1 MQQKKQQKQ
10 GKRQE
15 WKEQMKESDRMLKGN
30 VLLEKPQ
37 WVLMLTL
44 AAEFLLLV
52 VLHVLVNMFIRFCK
66 GHLADCFSWSCLTTF
81 YPALAPVYIF
91 LIIMAIAVA
100 ILNVYRF
107 RNAFRS
113 LEAGQ
118 KGTSRFTTM
127 EEIKEQYPAVAEIPE
142 KNPDGSIKRIPGNGG
157 LPVASKDGYMY
168 LDESATNAL
177 ILAITR
183 AGKGEVFSLRMLDS
197 YSRSEKQPSL
207 IVLDMKFDLRKMCT
221 KAFQDR
227 GYEVM
232 SINLENPMRGVGY
245 NPLYLIT
252 RYYQEGRDS
261 DAELLCKA
269 FAYPHFASA
278 GGKSDDNSDFFLSNA
293 TSALTATIMAHTV
306 DCIREDTREN
316 ARLAALFVAKRQ
328 AYERLTEDAKKQA
341 EASKEL
347 QALKSAEVTDAV
359 AQVSDGIKA
368 DFAGIVTGVK
378 PVDGSN
384 VENGGELFTVSSIE
398 KVCVDVSFSKS
409 DLEKIE
415 EGQKAV
421 ATIAGKQYEGTV
433 TRISRAAA
441 KNEKGASIIQGEI
454 HIDNPDTDLYLGV
467 DARVM
472 VEGNKAENVVVIP
485 VEAINIGKDGSF
497 VYVVTDGMV
506 QKRMVTAGISSDEY
520 TEIKKGL
527 EVGEQ
532 VIISVDAGIEE
543 GMAVNPVEG

>member
-1 MQQKKQQKQ
+1 MHKFWRRKKEQSENTTELVKEELTPQQKKKRKKRIIGGVIAAALVLFIVSRVLTPAALPMVMVRSAEKGTVKQTIDTSGTVKTEQQKTYF
-10 GKRQE
+10 
-15 WKEQMKESDRMLKGN
+15 S
-30 VLLEKPQ
+30 P
-37 WVLMLTL
+37 L
-44 AAEFLLLV
+44 AAKVEV
-52 VLHVLVNMFIRFCK
+52 CK
-66 GHLADCFSWSCLTTF
+66 VQEGD
-81 YPALAPVYIF
+81 
-91 LIIMAIAVA
+91 AV
-100 ILNVYRF
+100 
-107 RNAFRS
+107 
-113 LEAGQ
+113 EAGQ
-118 KGTSRFTTM
+118 VLLTYDAQDLENRKKEAALQNDEAYYGYQNTM
-127 EEIKEQYPAVAEIPE
+127 D
-142 KNPDGSIKRIPGNGG
+142 KN
-157 LPVASKDGYMY
+157 SKDTS
-168 LDESATNAL
+168 E
-177 ILAITR
+177 
-183 AGKGEVFSLRMLDS
+183 
-197 YSRSEKQPSL
+197 YSRSSHDVE
-207 IVLDMKFDLRKMCT
+207 I
-221 KAFQDR
+221 
-227 GYEVM
+227 
-232 SINLENPMRGVGY
+232 LEQQV
-245 NPLYLIT
+245 
-252 RYYQEGRDS
+252 
-261 DAELLCKA
+261 
-269 FAYPHFASA
+269 
-278 GGKSDDNSDFFLSNA
+278 
-293 TSALTATIMAHTV
+293 
-306 DCIREDTREN
+306 EN
-316 ARLAALFVAKRQ
+316 AKAEVRALKQYLTDMGCFLREAQNDNHENLAEEYQAKIDQ
-328 AYERLTEDAKKQA
+328 ATNQLAVKEEELAEFQSDLSEQKGIKKSTESTMMTADAKKQA

-472 VEGNKAENVVVIP
+472 VEGNKAENVVMIP

>member
-1 MQQKKQQKQ
+1 MHKFWRRKKEQSENTTELVKAELTPQQKKKRKKRIIGGVIAAALVLFIVSRVLTPAALPVVMVRSAEKGTVKQTIDTSGTVKTEQQKTYF
-10 GKRQE
+10 
-15 WKEQMKESDRMLKGN
+15 S
-30 VLLEKPQ
+30 P
-37 WVLMLTL
+37 L
-44 AAEFLLLV
+44 AAKVEA
-52 VLHVLVNMFIRFCK
+52 CK
-66 GHLADCFSWSCLTTF
+66 VQEGD
-81 YPALAPVYIF
+81 
-91 LIIMAIAVA
+91 AV
-100 ILNVYRF
+100 
-107 RNAFRS
+107 
-113 LEAGQ
+113 EAGQ
-118 KGTSRFTTM
+118 VLLTYDAQDLENRKKEAALQNDEAYYGYQNTM
-127 EEIKEQYPAVAEIPE
+127 D
-142 KNPDGSIKRIPGNGG
+142 KN
-157 LPVASKDGYMY
+157 SKDTS
-168 LDESATNAL
+168 E
-177 ILAITR
+177 
-183 AGKGEVFSLRMLDS
+183 
-197 YSRSEKQPSL
+197 YSRSSHDVE
-207 IVLDMKFDLRKMCT
+207 I
-221 KAFQDR
+221 
-227 GYEVM
+227 
-232 SINLENPMRGVGY
+232 LEQQV
-245 NPLYLIT
+245 
-252 RYYQEGRDS
+252 
-261 DAELLCKA
+261 
-269 FAYPHFASA
+269 
-278 GGKSDDNSDFFLSNA
+278 
-293 TSALTATIMAHTV
+293 
-306 DCIREDTREN
+306 EN
-316 ARLAALFVAKRQ
+316 AKAEVRALKQYLTDMGCFLREAQNDNHKNLAEEYQAKIDQ
-328 AYERLTEDAKKQA
+328 ATNQLAVKEEELAEFQSDLSEQKGIKNSTESTMMTADAKKQA
-341 EASKEL
+341 EAAKEL

-359 AQVSDGIKA
+359 AQVGDGIKA

-472 VEGNKAENVVVIP
+472 VEGNKAENVVMIP

>member
-1 MQQKKQQKQ
+1 MHKFWRRKKEQSENTTELVKAELTPQQKKKRKKRIIGGVIAAALVLFIVSRVLTPAALPMVMVRSAEKGTVKQTIDTSGTVKTEQQKTYF
-10 GKRQE
+10 
-15 WKEQMKESDRMLKGN
+15 S
-30 VLLEKPQ
+30 P
-37 WVLMLTL
+37 L
-44 AAEFLLLV
+44 AAKVEA
-52 VLHVLVNMFIRFCK
+52 CK
-66 GHLADCFSWSCLTTF
+66 VQEGD
-81 YPALAPVYIF
+81 
-91 LIIMAIAVA
+91 AV
-100 ILNVYRF
+100 
-107 RNAFRS
+107 
-113 LEAGQ
+113 EAGQ
-118 KGTSRFTTM
+118 VLLTYDAQDLENRKKEAALQNDEAYYGYQNTM
-127 EEIKEQYPAVAEIPE
+127 D
-142 KNPDGSIKRIPGNGG
+142 KN
-157 LPVASKDGYMY
+157 SKDTS
-168 LDESATNAL
+168 E
-177 ILAITR
+177 
-183 AGKGEVFSLRMLDS
+183 
-197 YSRSEKQPSL
+197 YSRSSHDVE
-207 IVLDMKFDLRKMCT
+207 I
-221 KAFQDR
+221 
-227 GYEVM
+227 
-232 SINLENPMRGVGY
+232 LEQQV
-245 NPLYLIT
+245 
-252 RYYQEGRDS
+252 
-261 DAELLCKA
+261 
-269 FAYPHFASA
+269 
-278 GGKSDDNSDFFLSNA
+278 
-293 TSALTATIMAHTV
+293 
-306 DCIREDTREN
+306 EN
-316 ARLAALFVAKRQ
+316 AKAEVRALKQYLTDMGCFLREAQNDNHKNLAEEYQAKIDQ
-328 AYERLTEDAKKQA
+328 ATNQLAVKEEELAEFQSDLSEQKGIKNSTESTMMTADAKKQA
-341 EASKEL
+341 EAAKEL

-378 PVDGSN
+378 AVDGSN
-384 VENGGELFTVSSIE
+384 VENGGELFTVRSIE

-454 HIDNPDTDLYLGV
+454 HIDNPDADLYLGV

-472 VEGNKAENVVVIP
+472 VEGNKAENVVMIP

>member
-1 MQQKKQQKQ
+1 MHKFWRRKKEQSENTTELVKAELTPQQKKKRKKRIIGGVIAAALVLFIVSRVLTPAALPMVMVRSAEKGTVKQTIDTSGMVKTEQQKTYF
-10 GKRQE
+10 
-15 WKEQMKESDRMLKGN
+15 S
-30 VLLEKPQ
+30 P
-37 WVLMLTL
+37 L
-44 AAEFLLLV
+44 AAKVEA
-52 VLHVLVNMFIRFCK
+52 CK
-66 GHLADCFSWSCLTTF
+66 VQEGD
-81 YPALAPVYIF
+81 
-91 LIIMAIAVA
+91 AV
-100 ILNVYRF
+100 
-107 RNAFRS
+107 
-113 LEAGQ
+113 EAGQ
-118 KGTSRFTTM
+118 VLLTYDAQDLENRKKEAALQNDEAYYGYQNTM
-127 EEIKEQYPAVAEIPE
+127 D
-142 KNPDGSIKRIPGNGG
+142 KN
-157 LPVASKDGYMY
+157 SKDTS
-168 LDESATNAL
+168 E
-177 ILAITR
+177 
-183 AGKGEVFSLRMLDS
+183 
-197 YSRSEKQPSL
+197 YSRSSHDVE
-207 IVLDMKFDLRKMCT
+207 I
-221 KAFQDR
+221 
-227 GYEVM
+227 
-232 SINLENPMRGVGY
+232 LEQQV
-245 NPLYLIT
+245 
-252 RYYQEGRDS
+252 
-261 DAELLCKA
+261 
-269 FAYPHFASA
+269 
-278 GGKSDDNSDFFLSNA
+278 
-293 TSALTATIMAHTV
+293 
-306 DCIREDTREN
+306 EN
-316 ARLAALFVAKRQ
+316 AKAEVRALKQYLTDMGCFLREAQNDNHKNLAEEYQAKIDQ
-328 AYERLTEDAKKQA
+328 ATNQLAVKEEELAEFQSDLSEQKGIKNSTESTMMTADAKKQA
-341 EASKEL
+341 EAAKEL

-359 AQVSDGIKA
+359 AQVGDGIKA

-421 ATIAGKQYEGTV
+421 VTIAGKQYEGTV

-454 HIDNPDTDLYLGV
+454 HIDNPDADLYLGV

-472 VEGNKAENVVVIP
+472 VEGNKAENVVMIP

>member
-1 MQQKKQQKQ
+1 MHKFWRRKKEQSENRTELVKAELTPQQKKKRKKRIIGGVIAAALVLFIVSRVLTPAALPMVMVRSAEKGTVKQTIDTSGTVKTEQQKTYF
-10 GKRQE
+10 
-15 WKEQMKESDRMLKGN
+15 S
-30 VLLEKPQ
+30 P
-37 WVLMLTL
+37 L
-44 AAEFLLLV
+44 AAKVEA
-52 VLHVLVNMFIRFCK
+52 CK
-66 GHLADCFSWSCLTTF
+66 VQEGD
-81 YPALAPVYIF
+81 
-91 LIIMAIAVA
+91 AV
-100 ILNVYRF
+100 
-107 RNAFRS
+107 
-113 LEAGQ
+113 EAGQ
-118 KGTSRFTTM
+118 VLLTYDAQDLENRKKEAALQNDEAYYGYQNTM
-127 EEIKEQYPAVAEIPE
+127 N
-142 KNPDGSIKRIPGNGG
+142 KN
-157 LPVASKDGYMY
+157 SKDTS
-168 LDESATNAL
+168 E
-177 ILAITR
+177 
-183 AGKGEVFSLRMLDS
+183 
-197 YSRSEKQPSL
+197 YSRSSHDVE
-207 IVLDMKFDLRKMCT
+207 I
-221 KAFQDR
+221 
-227 GYEVM
+227 
-232 SINLENPMRGVGY
+232 LEQQV
-245 NPLYLIT
+245 
-252 RYYQEGRDS
+252 
-261 DAELLCKA
+261 
-269 FAYPHFASA
+269 
-278 GGKSDDNSDFFLSNA
+278 
-293 TSALTATIMAHTV
+293 
-306 DCIREDTREN
+306 EN
-316 ARLAALFVAKRQ
+316 AKAEVRALKQYLTDMGCFLREAQNDNHKNLAEEYQAKIDQ
-328 AYERLTEDAKKQA
+328 ATNQLAVKEEELAEFQSDLSEQKGIKNSTESTMMTADAKKQA
-341 EASKEL
+341 EAAKEL

-359 AQVSDGIKA
+359 AQVGDGIKA

-472 VEGNKAENVVVIP
+472 VEGNKAENVVMIP

>member
-1 MQQKKQQKQ
+1 MHKFWRRKKEQSENTTELVKAELTPQQKKKRKKRIIGGVIAAALVLFIVSRVLTPAALPVVMVRSAEKGTVKQTIDTSGTVKTEQQKTYF
-10 GKRQE
+10 
-15 WKEQMKESDRMLKGN
+15 S
-30 VLLEKPQ
+30 P
-37 WVLMLTL
+37 L
-44 AAEFLLLV
+44 AAKVEA
-52 VLHVLVNMFIRFCK
+52 CK
-66 GHLADCFSWSCLTTF
+66 VQEGD
-81 YPALAPVYIF
+81 
-91 LIIMAIAVA
+91 AV
-100 ILNVYRF
+100 
-107 RNAFRS
+107 
-113 LEAGQ
+113 EAGQ
-118 KGTSRFTTM
+118 VLLTYDAQDLENRKKEAALQNDEAYYGYQNTM
-127 EEIKEQYPAVAEIPE
+127 D
-142 KNPDGSIKRIPGNGG
+142 KN
-157 LPVASKDGYMY
+157 SKDTS
-168 LDESATNAL
+168 E
-177 ILAITR
+177 
-183 AGKGEVFSLRMLDS
+183 
-197 YSRSEKQPSL
+197 YSRSSHDVE
-207 IVLDMKFDLRKMCT
+207 I
-221 KAFQDR
+221 
-227 GYEVM
+227 
-232 SINLENPMRGVGY
+232 LEQQV
-245 NPLYLIT
+245 
-252 RYYQEGRDS
+252 
-261 DAELLCKA
+261 
-269 FAYPHFASA
+269 
-278 GGKSDDNSDFFLSNA
+278 
-293 TSALTATIMAHTV
+293 
-306 DCIREDTREN
+306 EN
-316 ARLAALFVAKRQ
+316 AKAEVRALKQYLTDMGCFLREAQNDNHKNLAEEYQAKIDQ
-328 AYERLTEDAKKQA
+328 ATNQLAVKEEELAEFQSDLSEQKGIKNSTESTMMTADAKKQA
-341 EASKEL
+341 EAAKEL

-359 AQVSDGIKA
+359 AQVGDGIKA

-384 VENGGELFTVSSIE
+384 VENGGELFTVSSIA

-454 HIDNPDTDLYLGV
+454 HIDNPDADLYLGV

-472 VEGNKAENVVVIP
+472 VEGNKAENVVMIP

>member
-1 MQQKKQQKQ
+1 MHKFWRRKKEQSENTTELVKAELTPQQKKKRKKRIIGGVIAAALVLFIVSRVLTPAALPMVMVRSAEKGTVKQTIDTSGTVKTEQQKTYF
-10 GKRQE
+10 
-15 WKEQMKESDRMLKGN
+15 S
-30 VLLEKPQ
+30 P
-37 WVLMLTL
+37 L
-44 AAEFLLLV
+44 AAKVEA
-52 VLHVLVNMFIRFCK
+52 CK
-66 GHLADCFSWSCLTTF
+66 VQEGD
-81 YPALAPVYIF
+81 
-91 LIIMAIAVA
+91 AV
-100 ILNVYRF
+100 
-107 RNAFRS
+107 
-113 LEAGQ
+113 EAGQ
-118 KGTSRFTTM
+118 VLLTYDAQDLENRKKEAALQNDEAYYGYQNTM
-127 EEIKEQYPAVAEIPE
+127 N
-142 KNPDGSIKRIPGNGG
+142 KN
-157 LPVASKDGYMY
+157 SKDTS
-168 LDESATNAL
+168 E
-177 ILAITR
+177 
-183 AGKGEVFSLRMLDS
+183 
-197 YSRSEKQPSL
+197 YSRSSHDVE
-207 IVLDMKFDLRKMCT
+207 I
-221 KAFQDR
+221 
-227 GYEVM
+227 
-232 SINLENPMRGVGY
+232 LEQQV
-245 NPLYLIT
+245 
-252 RYYQEGRDS
+252 
-261 DAELLCKA
+261 
-269 FAYPHFASA
+269 
-278 GGKSDDNSDFFLSNA
+278 
-293 TSALTATIMAHTV
+293 
-306 DCIREDTREN
+306 EN
-316 ARLAALFVAKRQ
+316 AKAEVRALKQYLTDMGCFLREAQNDNHKNLAEEYQAKIDQ
-328 AYERLTEDAKKQA
+328 ATNQLAVKEEELAEFQSDLSEQKGIKNSTESTMMTADAKKQA
-341 EASKEL
+341 EAAKEL

-454 HIDNPDTDLYLGV
+454 HIDNPDADLYLGV

-472 VEGNKAENVVVIP
+472 VEGNKAENVVMIP
-485 VEAINIGKDGSF
+485 IEAINIGKDGSF

>member
-1 MQQKKQQKQ
+1 MHKFWRRKKEQSENTTELVKAELTPQQKKKRKKRIIGGVIAAALVLFIVSRVLTPAALPMVMVRSAEKGTVKQTIDTSGTVKTEQQKTYF
-10 GKRQE
+10 
-15 WKEQMKESDRMLKGN
+15 S
-30 VLLEKPQ
+30 P
-37 WVLMLTL
+37 L
-44 AAEFLLLV
+44 AAKVEV
-52 VLHVLVNMFIRFCK
+52 CK
-66 GHLADCFSWSCLTTF
+66 VQEGD
-81 YPALAPVYIF
+81 
-91 LIIMAIAVA
+91 AV
-100 ILNVYRF
+100 
-107 RNAFRS
+107 
-113 LEAGQ
+113 EAGQ
-118 KGTSRFTTM
+118 VLLTYDAQDLENRKKEAALQNDEAYYGYQNTM
-127 EEIKEQYPAVAEIPE
+127 D
-142 KNPDGSIKRIPGNGG
+142 KN
-157 LPVASKDGYMY
+157 SKDTS
-168 LDESATNAL
+168 E
-177 ILAITR
+177 
-183 AGKGEVFSLRMLDS
+183 
-197 YSRSEKQPSL
+197 YSRSSHDVE
-207 IVLDMKFDLRKMCT
+207 I
-221 KAFQDR
+221 
-227 GYEVM
+227 
-232 SINLENPMRGVGY
+232 LEQQV
-245 NPLYLIT
+245 
-252 RYYQEGRDS
+252 
-261 DAELLCKA
+261 
-269 FAYPHFASA
+269 
-278 GGKSDDNSDFFLSNA
+278 
-293 TSALTATIMAHTV
+293 
-306 DCIREDTREN
+306 EN
-316 ARLAALFVAKRQ
+316 AKAEVRALKQYLTDMGCFLREAQNDNHKNLAEEYQAKIDQ
-328 AYERLTEDAKKQA
+328 ATNQLAVKEEELAEFQSDLSEQKGIKNSTESTMMTADAKKQA

-378 PVDGSN
+378 AVDGSN

-454 HIDNPDTDLYLGV
+454 HIDNSDTDLYLGV

>member
-1 MQQKKQQKQ
+1 MHKFGRRKKEHSENMTELVKAELTPQQKKKRKKRIIGGVIAATLVLFIVSRVLTPAALPMVMVRSAEKGTVKQTIDTSGTVKTEQQKTYF
-10 GKRQE
+10 
-15 WKEQMKESDRMLKGN
+15 S
-30 VLLEKPQ
+30 P
-37 WVLMLTL
+37 L
-44 AAEFLLLV
+44 AAKVEV
-52 VLHVLVNMFIRFCK
+52 CK
-66 GHLADCFSWSCLTTF
+66 VQEGD
-81 YPALAPVYIF
+81 
-91 LIIMAIAVA
+91 AV
-100 ILNVYRF
+100 
-107 RNAFRS
+107 
-113 LEAGQ
+113 EAGQ
-118 KGTSRFTTM
+118 VLLTYDAQDLENRKKEAALQNDEAYYGYQNTM
-127 EEIKEQYPAVAEIPE
+127 D
-142 KNPDGSIKRIPGNGG
+142 KN
-157 LPVASKDGYMY
+157 SKDTS
-168 LDESATNAL
+168 E
-177 ILAITR
+177 
-183 AGKGEVFSLRMLDS
+183 
-197 YSRSEKQPSL
+197 YSRSSHDVE
-207 IVLDMKFDLRKMCT
+207 I
-221 KAFQDR
+221 
-227 GYEVM
+227 
-232 SINLENPMRGVGY
+232 LEQQV
-245 NPLYLIT
+245 
-252 RYYQEGRDS
+252 
-261 DAELLCKA
+261 
-269 FAYPHFASA
+269 
-278 GGKSDDNSDFFLSNA
+278 
-293 TSALTATIMAHTV
+293 
-306 DCIREDTREN
+306 EN
-316 ARLAALFVAKRQ
+316 AKAEVRALKQYLTDMGCFLREAQNDNHKNLAEEYQAKIDQ
-328 AYERLTEDAKKQA
+328 ATNQLAVKEEELAEFQSNLSEQKGIKNSTESTMMTADAKKQA
-341 EASKEL
+341 EAAKEL

-454 HIDNPDTDLYLGV
+454 HIDNPDADLYLGV

-472 VEGNKAENVVVIP
+472 VEGNKAENVVMIP
-485 VEAINIGKDGSF
+485 IEAINIGKDGSF

>member
-1 MQQKKQQKQ
+1 MHKFWRRKKEQSENTTELVKAELTPQQKKKRKKRIIGGVIAAALVLFIVSRVLTPAALPMVMVRSAEKGTVKQTIDTSGTVKTEQQKTYF
-10 GKRQE
+10 
-15 WKEQMKESDRMLKGN
+15 S
-30 VLLEKPQ
+30 P
-37 WVLMLTL
+37 L
-44 AAEFLLLV
+44 AAKVEA
-52 VLHVLVNMFIRFCK
+52 CK
-66 GHLADCFSWSCLTTF
+66 VQEGD
-81 YPALAPVYIF
+81 
-91 LIIMAIAVA
+91 AV
-100 ILNVYRF
+100 
-107 RNAFRS
+107 
-113 LEAGQ
+113 EAGQ
-118 KGTSRFTTM
+118 VLLTYDAQDLENRKKEAALQNDEAYYGYQNTM
-127 EEIKEQYPAVAEIPE
+127 N
-142 KNPDGSIKRIPGNGG
+142 KN
-157 LPVASKDGYMY
+157 SKDTS
-168 LDESATNAL
+168 E
-177 ILAITR
+177 
-183 AGKGEVFSLRMLDS
+183 
-197 YSRSEKQPSL
+197 YSRSSHDVE
-207 IVLDMKFDLRKMCT
+207 I
-221 KAFQDR
+221 
-227 GYEVM
+227 
-232 SINLENPMRGVGY
+232 LEQQV
-245 NPLYLIT
+245 
-252 RYYQEGRDS
+252 
-261 DAELLCKA
+261 
-269 FAYPHFASA
+269 
-278 GGKSDDNSDFFLSNA
+278 
-293 TSALTATIMAHTV
+293 
-306 DCIREDTREN
+306 EN
-316 ARLAALFVAKRQ
+316 AKAEVRALKQYLTDMGCFLREAQNDNHKNLAEEYQAKIDQ
-328 AYERLTEDAKKQA
+328 ATNQLAVKEEELAEFQSDLSEQKGIKNSTESTMMTADAKKQA
-341 EASKEL
+341 EAAKEL

-378 PVDGSN
+378 AVDGSN

-454 HIDNPDTDLYLGV
+454 HIDNPDTDLYLSV

-472 VEGNKAENVVVIP
+472 VEGNKAENVVMIP

>member
-1 MQQKKQQKQ
+1 MHKFWRRKKEQSENTTELVKAELTPQQKKKRKKRIIGGVIAAALVLFIVSRVLTPAALPMVMVRSAEKGTVKQTIDTSGTVKTEQQKTYF
-10 GKRQE
+10 
-15 WKEQMKESDRMLKGN
+15 S
-30 VLLEKPQ
+30 P
-37 WVLMLTL
+37 L
-44 AAEFLLLV
+44 AAKVEA
-52 VLHVLVNMFIRFCK
+52 CK
-66 GHLADCFSWSCLTTF
+66 VQEGD
-81 YPALAPVYIF
+81 
-91 LIIMAIAVA
+91 AV
-100 ILNVYRF
+100 
-107 RNAFRS
+107 
-113 LEAGQ
+113 EAGQ
-118 KGTSRFTTM
+118 VLLTYDAQDLENRKKEAALQNDEAYYGYQNTM
-127 EEIKEQYPAVAEIPE
+127 D
-142 KNPDGSIKRIPGNGG
+142 KN
-157 LPVASKDGYMY
+157 SKDAS
-168 LDESATNAL
+168 E
-177 ILAITR
+177 
-183 AGKGEVFSLRMLDS
+183 
-197 YSRSEKQPSL
+197 YSRSSHDVE
-207 IVLDMKFDLRKMCT
+207 I
-221 KAFQDR
+221 
-227 GYEVM
+227 
-232 SINLENPMRGVGY
+232 LEQQV
-245 NPLYLIT
+245 
-252 RYYQEGRDS
+252 
-261 DAELLCKA
+261 
-269 FAYPHFASA
+269 
-278 GGKSDDNSDFFLSNA
+278 
-293 TSALTATIMAHTV
+293 
-306 DCIREDTREN
+306 EN
-316 ARLAALFVAKRQ
+316 AKAEVRALKQYLTDMGCFLREAQNDNHKNLAEEYQAKIDQ
-328 AYERLTEDAKKQA
+328 ATNQLAVKEEELAEFQSDLSEQKGIKNSTESTMMTADAKKQA
-341 EASKEL
+341 EAAKEL

-472 VEGNKAENVVVIP
+472 VEGNKAENVVMIP

-520 TEIKKGL
+520 TEIKNGL

>member
-1 MQQKKQQKQ
+1 MHKFWRRKKEQSENTTELVKAELTPQQKKKRKKRIIGGVIAAALVLFIVSRVLTPAALPVVMVRSAEKGTVKQTIDTSGTVKTEQQKTYF
-10 GKRQE
+10 
-15 WKEQMKESDRMLKGN
+15 S
-30 VLLEKPQ
+30 P
-37 WVLMLTL
+37 L
-44 AAEFLLLV
+44 AAKVEV
-52 VLHVLVNMFIRFCK
+52 CK
-66 GHLADCFSWSCLTTF
+66 VQEGD
-81 YPALAPVYIF
+81 
-91 LIIMAIAVA
+91 AV
-100 ILNVYRF
+100 
-107 RNAFRS
+107 
-113 LEAGQ
+113 EAGQ
-118 KGTSRFTTM
+118 VLLTYDAQDLENRKKEAALQNDEAYYGYQNTM
-127 EEIKEQYPAVAEIPE
+127 D
-142 KNPDGSIKRIPGNGG
+142 KN
-157 LPVASKDGYMY
+157 SKDTS
-168 LDESATNAL
+168 E
-177 ILAITR
+177 
-183 AGKGEVFSLRMLDS
+183 
-197 YSRSEKQPSL
+197 YSRSSHDVE
-207 IVLDMKFDLRKMCT
+207 I
-221 KAFQDR
+221 
-227 GYEVM
+227 
-232 SINLENPMRGVGY
+232 LEQQV
-245 NPLYLIT
+245 
-252 RYYQEGRDS
+252 
-261 DAELLCKA
+261 
-269 FAYPHFASA
+269 
-278 GGKSDDNSDFFLSNA
+278 
-293 TSALTATIMAHTV
+293 
-306 DCIREDTREN
+306 EN
-316 ARLAALFVAKRQ
+316 AKAEVRALKQYLTDMGCFLREAQNDNHKNLAEEYQAKIDQ
-328 AYERLTEDAKKQA
+328 ATNQLAVKEEELAEFQSDLSEQKGIKNSTESTMMTADAKKQA
-341 EASKEL
+341 EAAKEL

-378 PVDGSN
+378 AVDGSN

-454 HIDNPDTDLYLGV
+454 HIDNPDADLYLGV

>member
-1 MQQKKQQKQ
+1 MHKFWRRKKEQSENTTELVKAELTPQQKKKRKKRISGGVIAAALVLFIVSRVLTPAALPVVMVRSAEKGTVKQTIDTSGTVKTEQQKTYF
-10 GKRQE
+10 
-15 WKEQMKESDRMLKGN
+15 S
-30 VLLEKPQ
+30 P
-37 WVLMLTL
+37 L
-44 AAEFLLLV
+44 AAKVEA
-52 VLHVLVNMFIRFCK
+52 CK
-66 GHLADCFSWSCLTTF
+66 VQEGD
-81 YPALAPVYIF
+81 
-91 LIIMAIAVA
+91 AV
-100 ILNVYRF
+100 
-107 RNAFRS
+107 
-113 LEAGQ
+113 EAGQ
-118 KGTSRFTTM
+118 VLLTYDAQDLENRKKEAALQNDEAYYGYQNTM
-127 EEIKEQYPAVAEIPE
+127 D
-142 KNPDGSIKRIPGNGG
+142 KN
-157 LPVASKDGYMY
+157 SKDTS
-168 LDESATNAL
+168 E
-177 ILAITR
+177 
-183 AGKGEVFSLRMLDS
+183 
-197 YSRSEKQPSL
+197 YSRSSHDVE
-207 IVLDMKFDLRKMCT
+207 I
-221 KAFQDR
+221 
-227 GYEVM
+227 
-232 SINLENPMRGVGY
+232 LEQQV
-245 NPLYLIT
+245 
-252 RYYQEGRDS
+252 
-261 DAELLCKA
+261 
-269 FAYPHFASA
+269 
-278 GGKSDDNSDFFLSNA
+278 
-293 TSALTATIMAHTV
+293 
-306 DCIREDTREN
+306 EN
-316 ARLAALFVAKRQ
+316 AKAEVRALKQYLTDMGCFLREAQNDNHKNLAEEYQAKIDQ
-328 AYERLTEDAKKQA
+328 ATNQLAVKEEELAEFQSDLSEQKGIKNSTESTMMTADAKKQA
-341 EASKEL
+341 EAAKEL

-454 HIDNPDTDLYLGV
+454 HIDNPDADLYLGV

-472 VEGNKAENVVVIP
+472 VEGNKAENVVMIP

>member
-1 MQQKKQQKQ
+1 MHKFWKRKKEQSENTTELVKAELTPQQKKKRKKRIIGGVIAAALVLFIVSRVLTPAALPMVMVRSAEKGTVKQTIDTSGTVKTEQQKTYF
-10 GKRQE
+10 
-15 WKEQMKESDRMLKGN
+15 S
-30 VLLEKPQ
+30 P
-37 WVLMLTL
+37 L
-44 AAEFLLLV
+44 AAKVEV
-52 VLHVLVNMFIRFCK
+52 CK
-66 GHLADCFSWSCLTTF
+66 VQEGD
-81 YPALAPVYIF
+81 
-91 LIIMAIAVA
+91 AV
-100 ILNVYRF
+100 
-107 RNAFRS
+107 
-113 LEAGQ
+113 EAGQ
-118 KGTSRFTTM
+118 VLLTYDAQDLENRKKEAALQNDEAYYGYQNTM
-127 EEIKEQYPAVAEIPE
+127 D
-142 KNPDGSIKRIPGNGG
+142 KN
-157 LPVASKDGYMY
+157 SKDTS
-168 LDESATNAL
+168 E
-177 ILAITR
+177 
-183 AGKGEVFSLRMLDS
+183 
-197 YSRSEKQPSL
+197 YSRSSHDVE
-207 IVLDMKFDLRKMCT
+207 I
-221 KAFQDR
+221 
-227 GYEVM
+227 
-232 SINLENPMRGVGY
+232 LEQQV
-245 NPLYLIT
+245 
-252 RYYQEGRDS
+252 
-261 DAELLCKA
+261 
-269 FAYPHFASA
+269 
-278 GGKSDDNSDFFLSNA
+278 
-293 TSALTATIMAHTV
+293 
-306 DCIREDTREN
+306 EN
-316 ARLAALFVAKRQ
+316 AKAEVRALKQYLTDMGCFLREAQNDNHKNLAEEYQAKIDQ
-328 AYERLTEDAKKQA
+328 ATNQLAVKEEELAEFQSDLSEQKGIKNSTESTMMTADAKKQA

-472 VEGNKAENVVVIP
+472 VEGNKAENVVMIP

>member
-1 MQQKKQQKQ
+1 MHKFWRRKKEQSENTTELVKAELTPQQKKKRKKRIIGGVIAAALVLFIVSRVLTPAALPVVMVRSAEKGTVKQTIDTSGTVKTEQQKTYF
-10 GKRQE
+10 
-15 WKEQMKESDRMLKGN
+15 S
-30 VLLEKPQ
+30 P
-37 WVLMLTL
+37 L
-44 AAEFLLLV
+44 AAKVEA
-52 VLHVLVNMFIRFCK
+52 CK
-66 GHLADCFSWSCLTTF
+66 VQEGD
-81 YPALAPVYIF
+81 
-91 LIIMAIAVA
+91 AV
-100 ILNVYRF
+100 
-107 RNAFRS
+107 
-113 LEAGQ
+113 EAGQ
-118 KGTSRFTTM
+118 VLLTYDAQDLENRKKEAALQNDEAYYGYQNTM
-127 EEIKEQYPAVAEIPE
+127 N
-142 KNPDGSIKRIPGNGG
+142 KN
-157 LPVASKDGYMY
+157 SKDTS
-168 LDESATNAL
+168 E
-177 ILAITR
+177 
-183 AGKGEVFSLRMLDS
+183 
-197 YSRSEKQPSL
+197 YSRSSHDVE
-207 IVLDMKFDLRKMCT
+207 I
-221 KAFQDR
+221 
-227 GYEVM
+227 
-232 SINLENPMRGVGY
+232 LEQQV
-245 NPLYLIT
+245 
-252 RYYQEGRDS
+252 
-261 DAELLCKA
+261 
-269 FAYPHFASA
+269 
-278 GGKSDDNSDFFLSNA
+278 
-293 TSALTATIMAHTV
+293 
-306 DCIREDTREN
+306 EN
-316 ARLAALFVAKRQ
+316 AKAEVRALKQYLTDMGCFLREAQNDNHKNLAEEYQAKIDQ
-328 AYERLTEDAKKQA
+328 ATNQLAVKEEELAEFQSDLSEQKGIKNSTESTMMTADAKKQA
-341 EASKEL
+341 EAAKEL

-472 VEGNKAENVVVIP
+472 VEGNKAENVVMIP

>member
-1 MQQKKQQKQ
+1 MHKFGRRKKEHSENMTELVKVELTPQQKKKRKKRIIGGVIAAALVLFIVSRVLTPAALPVVMVRSAENGTVKQTIDTSGTVKTEQQKTYFSPLVA
-10 GKRQE
+10 KVEACKVQE
-15 WKEQMKESDRMLKGN
+15 GD
-30 VLLEKPQ
+30 
-37 WVLMLTL
+37 
-44 AAEFLLLV
+44 
-52 VLHVLVNMFIRFCK
+52 
-66 GHLADCFSWSCLTTF
+66 
-81 YPALAPVYIF
+81 
-91 LIIMAIAVA
+91 AV
-100 ILNVYRF
+100 
-107 RNAFRS
+107 
-113 LEAGQ
+113 EAGQ
-118 KGTSRFTTM
+118 VLLTYDAQDLENRKKEAALQNDEAYYGYQNTM
-127 EEIKEQYPAVAEIPE
+127 D
-142 KNPDGSIKRIPGNGG
+142 KN
-157 LPVASKDGYMY
+157 SKDTS
-168 LDESATNAL
+168 E
-177 ILAITR
+177 
-183 AGKGEVFSLRMLDS
+183 
-197 YSRSEKQPSL
+197 YSRSSHDVE
-207 IVLDMKFDLRKMCT
+207 I
-221 KAFQDR
+221 
-227 GYEVM
+227 
-232 SINLENPMRGVGY
+232 LEQQV
-245 NPLYLIT
+245 
-252 RYYQEGRDS
+252 
-261 DAELLCKA
+261 
-269 FAYPHFASA
+269 
-278 GGKSDDNSDFFLSNA
+278 
-293 TSALTATIMAHTV
+293 
-306 DCIREDTREN
+306 EN
-316 ARLAALFVAKRQ
+316 AKAEVRALKQYLTDMGCFLREAQNDNHKNLAEEYQAKIDQ
-328 AYERLTEDAKKQA
+328 ATNQLTVKEEELAEFQSDLSEQKGIKNSTESTMMTADAKKQA
-341 EASKEL
+341 EAAKEL

-472 VEGNKAENVVVIP
+472 VEGNKAENVVMIP

>member
-1 MQQKKQQKQ
+1 MHKFWRRKKEQSENTTELVKAELTPQQKKKRKKRIIGGVIAAALVLFIVSRVLTPAALPVVMVRSTEKGTVKQTIDTSGTVKTEQQKTYF
-10 GKRQE
+10 
-15 WKEQMKESDRMLKGN
+15 S
-30 VLLEKPQ
+30 P
-37 WVLMLTL
+37 L
-44 AAEFLLLV
+44 AAKVEV
-52 VLHVLVNMFIRFCK
+52 CK
-66 GHLADCFSWSCLTTF
+66 VQEGD
-81 YPALAPVYIF
+81 
-91 LIIMAIAVA
+91 AV
-100 ILNVYRF
+100 
-107 RNAFRS
+107 
-113 LEAGQ
+113 EAGQ
-118 KGTSRFTTM
+118 VLLTYDAQDLENRKKEAALQNDEAYYGYQNTM
-127 EEIKEQYPAVAEIPE
+127 D
-142 KNPDGSIKRIPGNGG
+142 KN
-157 LPVASKDGYMY
+157 SKDTS
-168 LDESATNAL
+168 E
-177 ILAITR
+177 
-183 AGKGEVFSLRMLDS
+183 
-197 YSRSEKQPSL
+197 YSRSSHDVE
-207 IVLDMKFDLRKMCT
+207 I
-221 KAFQDR
+221 
-227 GYEVM
+227 
-232 SINLENPMRGVGY
+232 LEQQV
-245 NPLYLIT
+245 
-252 RYYQEGRDS
+252 
-261 DAELLCKA
+261 
-269 FAYPHFASA
+269 
-278 GGKSDDNSDFFLSNA
+278 
-293 TSALTATIMAHTV
+293 
-306 DCIREDTREN
+306 EN
-316 ARLAALFVAKRQ
+316 AKAEVRALKQYLTDMGCFLREAQNDNHKNLAEEYQAKIDQ
-328 AYERLTEDAKKQA
+328 ATNQLAVKEEELAEFQSDLSEQKGIKNSTESTMMTADAKKQA
-341 EASKEL
+341 EAAKEL

-378 PVDGSN
+378 AVDGSN

-472 VEGNKAENVVVIP
+472 VEGNKAENVVMIP

>member
-1 MQQKKQQKQ
+1 MHKFWRRKKEQSENTTELVKAELTPQQKKKRKKRIIGGVIAAALVLFIVSLVLTPAALPVVMVRSAEKGTVKQTIDTSGTVKTEQQKTYF
-10 GKRQE
+10 
-15 WKEQMKESDRMLKGN
+15 S
-30 VLLEKPQ
+30 P
-37 WVLMLTL
+37 L
-44 AAEFLLLV
+44 AAKVEA
-52 VLHVLVNMFIRFCK
+52 CK
-66 GHLADCFSWSCLTTF
+66 VQEGD
-81 YPALAPVYIF
+81 
-91 LIIMAIAVA
+91 AV
-100 ILNVYRF
+100 
-107 RNAFRS
+107 
-113 LEAGQ
+113 EAGQ
-118 KGTSRFTTM
+118 VLLTYDAQDLENRKKEAALQNDEAYYGYQNTM
-127 EEIKEQYPAVAEIPE
+127 D
-142 KNPDGSIKRIPGNGG
+142 KN
-157 LPVASKDGYMY
+157 SKDTS
-168 LDESATNAL
+168 E
-177 ILAITR
+177 
-183 AGKGEVFSLRMLDS
+183 
-197 YSRSEKQPSL
+197 YSRSSHDVE
-207 IVLDMKFDLRKMCT
+207 I
-221 KAFQDR
+221 
-227 GYEVM
+227 
-232 SINLENPMRGVGY
+232 LEQQV
-245 NPLYLIT
+245 
-252 RYYQEGRDS
+252 
-261 DAELLCKA
+261 
-269 FAYPHFASA
+269 
-278 GGKSDDNSDFFLSNA
+278 
-293 TSALTATIMAHTV
+293 
-306 DCIREDTREN
+306 EN
-316 ARLAALFVAKRQ
+316 AKAEVRALKQYLTDMGCFLREAQNDNHKNLAEEYQAKIDQ
-328 AYERLTEDAKKQA
+328 ATNQLAVKEEELAEFQSDLSEQKGIKNSTESTMMTADAKKQA
-341 EASKEL
+341 EAAKEL

-454 HIDNPDTDLYLGV
+454 HIDNPDADLYLGV

-472 VEGNKAENVVVIP
+472 VEGNKAENVVMIP

-497 VYVVTDGMV
+497 VYVVTDGTV

>member
-1 MQQKKQQKQ
+1 MHKFWRRKKEQSENTTELVKAELTPQQKKKRKKRIIGGVIAAALVLFIISRVLTPAALPMVMVRSAEKGTVKQTIDTSGTVKTEQQKTYF
-10 GKRQE
+10 
-15 WKEQMKESDRMLKGN
+15 S
-30 VLLEKPQ
+30 P
-37 WVLMLTL
+37 L
-44 AAEFLLLV
+44 AAKVEA
-52 VLHVLVNMFIRFCK
+52 CK
-66 GHLADCFSWSCLTTF
+66 VQEGD
-81 YPALAPVYIF
+81 
-91 LIIMAIAVA
+91 AV
-100 ILNVYRF
+100 
-107 RNAFRS
+107 
-113 LEAGQ
+113 EAGQ
-118 KGTSRFTTM
+118 VLLTYDAQDLENRKKEAALQNDEAYYGYQNTM
-127 EEIKEQYPAVAEIPE
+127 D
-142 KNPDGSIKRIPGNGG
+142 KN
-157 LPVASKDGYMY
+157 SKDTS
-168 LDESATNAL
+168 E
-177 ILAITR
+177 
-183 AGKGEVFSLRMLDS
+183 
-197 YSRSEKQPSL
+197 YSRSSHDVE
-207 IVLDMKFDLRKMCT
+207 I
-221 KAFQDR
+221 
-227 GYEVM
+227 
-232 SINLENPMRGVGY
+232 LEQQV
-245 NPLYLIT
+245 
-252 RYYQEGRDS
+252 
-261 DAELLCKA
+261 
-269 FAYPHFASA
+269 
-278 GGKSDDNSDFFLSNA
+278 
-293 TSALTATIMAHTV
+293 
-306 DCIREDTREN
+306 EN
-316 ARLAALFVAKRQ
+316 AKAEVRALKQYLTDMGCFLREAQNDNHKNLAEEYQAKIDQ
-328 AYERLTEDAKKQA
+328 ATNQLAVKEEELAEFQSDLSEQKGIKNSTESTMMTADAKKQA

-378 PVDGSN
+378 AVDGSN

>member
-1 MQQKKQQKQ
+1 MHKFGRRKKEHSENMTELVKAELTPQQKKKRKKRIIGGVIAAALVLFIVSRVLTPAALPVVMVRSAEKGTVKQTIDTSGTVKTEQQKTYF
-10 GKRQE
+10 
-15 WKEQMKESDRMLKGN
+15 S
-30 VLLEKPQ
+30 P
-37 WVLMLTL
+37 L
-44 AAEFLLLV
+44 AAKVEA
-52 VLHVLVNMFIRFCK
+52 CK
-66 GHLADCFSWSCLTTF
+66 VQEGD
-81 YPALAPVYIF
+81 
-91 LIIMAIAVA
+91 AV
-100 ILNVYRF
+100 
-107 RNAFRS
+107 
-113 LEAGQ
+113 EAGQ
-118 KGTSRFTTM
+118 VLLTYDAQDLENRKKEAALQNDEAYYGYQNTM
-127 EEIKEQYPAVAEIPE
+127 D
-142 KNPDGSIKRIPGNGG
+142 KN
-157 LPVASKDGYMY
+157 SKDTS
-168 LDESATNAL
+168 E
-177 ILAITR
+177 
-183 AGKGEVFSLRMLDS
+183 
-197 YSRSEKQPSL
+197 YSRSSHDVE
-207 IVLDMKFDLRKMCT
+207 I
-221 KAFQDR
+221 
-227 GYEVM
+227 
-232 SINLENPMRGVGY
+232 LEQQV
-245 NPLYLIT
+245 
-252 RYYQEGRDS
+252 
-261 DAELLCKA
+261 
-269 FAYPHFASA
+269 
-278 GGKSDDNSDFFLSNA
+278 
-293 TSALTATIMAHTV
+293 
-306 DCIREDTREN
+306 EN
-316 ARLAALFVAKRQ
+316 AKAEVRALKQYLTDMGCFLREAQNDNHKN
-328 AYERLTEDAKKQA
+328 LTEEYQAKIDQATNQLAVKEEELAEFQSDLSEQKGIKNSTESTMMTADAKKQA
-341 EASKEL
+341 EAAKEL

-359 AQVSDGIKA
+359 AQVGDGIKA

-454 HIDNPDTDLYLGV
+454 HIDNPDADLYLGV

-472 VEGNKAENVVVIP
+472 VEGNKAENVVMIP

>member
-1 MQQKKQQKQ
+1 MHKFGRRKKEHSENMTELVKVELTPQQKKKRKKRIIGGVIAAALVLFIVSRVLTPAALPVVMVRSAEKGTVKQTIDTSGTVKTEQQKTYF
-10 GKRQE
+10 
-15 WKEQMKESDRMLKGN
+15 S
-30 VLLEKPQ
+30 P
-37 WVLMLTL
+37 L
-44 AAEFLLLV
+44 AAKVEA
-52 VLHVLVNMFIRFCK
+52 CK
-66 GHLADCFSWSCLTTF
+66 VQEGD
-81 YPALAPVYIF
+81 
-91 LIIMAIAVA
+91 AV
-100 ILNVYRF
+100 
-107 RNAFRS
+107 
-113 LEAGQ
+113 EAGQ
-118 KGTSRFTTM
+118 VLLTYDAQDLENRKKEAALQNDEAYYGYQNTM
-127 EEIKEQYPAVAEIPE
+127 D
-142 KNPDGSIKRIPGNGG
+142 KN
-157 LPVASKDGYMY
+157 SKDTS
-168 LDESATNAL
+168 E
-177 ILAITR
+177 
-183 AGKGEVFSLRMLDS
+183 
-197 YSRSEKQPSL
+197 YSRSSHDVE
-207 IVLDMKFDLRKMCT
+207 I
-221 KAFQDR
+221 
-227 GYEVM
+227 
-232 SINLENPMRGVGY
+232 LEQQV
-245 NPLYLIT
+245 
-252 RYYQEGRDS
+252 
-261 DAELLCKA
+261 
-269 FAYPHFASA
+269 
-278 GGKSDDNSDFFLSNA
+278 
-293 TSALTATIMAHTV
+293 
-306 DCIREDTREN
+306 EN
-316 ARLAALFVAKRQ
+316 AKAEVRALKQYLTDMGCFLREAQNDNHKNLAEEYQAKIDQ
-328 AYERLTEDAKKQA
+328 ATNQLAVKEEELAEFQSDLSEQKGIKNSTESTMMTADAKKQA
-341 EASKEL
+341 EAAKEL

-454 HIDNPDTDLYLGV
+454 HIDNPDADLYLGV

-472 VEGNKAENVVVIP
+472 VEGNKAENVVMIP

>member
-1 MQQKKQQKQ
+1 MHKFWRRKKEQSENTTELVKAELTPQQKKKRKKRIIGGVIAAALVLFIVSRVLTPAALPMVMVRSAEKGTVKQTIDTSGTVKTEQQKTYF
-10 GKRQE
+10 
-15 WKEQMKESDRMLKGN
+15 S
-30 VLLEKPQ
+30 P
-37 WVLMLTL
+37 L
-44 AAEFLLLV
+44 AAKVEA
-52 VLHVLVNMFIRFCK
+52 CK
-66 GHLADCFSWSCLTTF
+66 VQEGD
-81 YPALAPVYIF
+81 
-91 LIIMAIAVA
+91 AV
-100 ILNVYRF
+100 
-107 RNAFRS
+107 
-113 LEAGQ
+113 EAGQ
-118 KGTSRFTTM
+118 VLLTYDAQDLENRKKEAALQNDEAYYGYQNTM
-127 EEIKEQYPAVAEIPE
+127 D
-142 KNPDGSIKRIPGNGG
+142 KN
-157 LPVASKDGYMY
+157 SKDTS
-168 LDESATNAL
+168 E
-177 ILAITR
+177 
-183 AGKGEVFSLRMLDS
+183 
-197 YSRSEKQPSL
+197 YSRSSHDVE
-207 IVLDMKFDLRKMCT
+207 I
-221 KAFQDR
+221 
-227 GYEVM
+227 
-232 SINLENPMRGVGY
+232 LEQQV
-245 NPLYLIT
+245 
-252 RYYQEGRDS
+252 
-261 DAELLCKA
+261 
-269 FAYPHFASA
+269 
-278 GGKSDDNSDFFLSNA
+278 
-293 TSALTATIMAHTV
+293 
-306 DCIREDTREN
+306 EN
-316 ARLAALFVAKRQ
+316 AKAEVRALKQYLTDMGCFLREAQNDNHKNLAEEYQAKIDQ
-328 AYERLTEDAKKQA
+328 ATNQLAVKEEELAEFQSDLSEQKGIKNSTESTMMTADAKKQA
-341 EASKEL
+341 EAAKEL

-472 VEGNKAENVVVIP
+472 VEGNKAENVVMIP

>member
-1 MQQKKQQKQ
+1 MHKFWKRKKEQSENTTELVKAELTPQQKKKRKKRIIGGVIAAALVLFIVSRILTPAALPMVIVRSAEKGTVKQTIDTSGTVKTEQQKTYF
-10 GKRQE
+10 
-15 WKEQMKESDRMLKGN
+15 S
-30 VLLEKPQ
+30 P
-37 WVLMLTL
+37 L
-44 AAEFLLLV
+44 AAKVEV
-52 VLHVLVNMFIRFCK
+52 CK
-66 GHLADCFSWSCLTTF
+66 VQEGD
-81 YPALAPVYIF
+81 
-91 LIIMAIAVA
+91 AV
-100 ILNVYRF
+100 
-107 RNAFRS
+107 
-113 LEAGQ
+113 EAGQ
-118 KGTSRFTTM
+118 VLLTYDAQDLENRKKEAALQNDEAYYGYQNTM
-127 EEIKEQYPAVAEIPE
+127 D
-142 KNPDGSIKRIPGNGG
+142 KN
-157 LPVASKDGYMY
+157 SKDTS
-168 LDESATNAL
+168 E
-177 ILAITR
+177 
-183 AGKGEVFSLRMLDS
+183 
-197 YSRSEKQPSL
+197 YSRSSHDVE
-207 IVLDMKFDLRKMCT
+207 I
-221 KAFQDR
+221 
-227 GYEVM
+227 
-232 SINLENPMRGVGY
+232 LEQQV
-245 NPLYLIT
+245 
-252 RYYQEGRDS
+252 
-261 DAELLCKA
+261 
-269 FAYPHFASA
+269 
-278 GGKSDDNSDFFLSNA
+278 
-293 TSALTATIMAHTV
+293 
-306 DCIREDTREN
+306 EN
-316 ARLAALFVAKRQ
+316 AKAEVRALKQYLTDMGCFLREAQNDNHKNLAEEYQAKIDQ
-328 AYERLTEDAKKQA
+328 ATNQLAVKEEELAEFQSDLSEQKGIKNSTESTMMTADAKKQA

-378 PVDGSN
+378 AVDGSN

>member
-1 MQQKKQQKQ
+1 MHKFGRRKKEHSENMTELVKAELTPQQKKKRKKRIIGGVIAAALVLFIVSRVLTPAALPMVMVRSAEKGTVKQTIDTSGTVKTEQQKTYF
-10 GKRQE
+10 
-15 WKEQMKESDRMLKGN
+15 S
-30 VLLEKPQ
+30 P
-37 WVLMLTL
+37 L
-44 AAEFLLLV
+44 AAKVEA
-52 VLHVLVNMFIRFCK
+52 CK
-66 GHLADCFSWSCLTTF
+66 VQEGD
-81 YPALAPVYIF
+81 
-91 LIIMAIAVA
+91 AV
-100 ILNVYRF
+100 
-107 RNAFRS
+107 
-113 LEAGQ
+113 EAGQ
-118 KGTSRFTTM
+118 VLLTYDAQDLENRKKEAALQNDEAYYGYQNTM
-127 EEIKEQYPAVAEIPE
+127 D
-142 KNPDGSIKRIPGNGG
+142 KN
-157 LPVASKDGYMY
+157 SKDTS
-168 LDESATNAL
+168 E
-177 ILAITR
+177 
-183 AGKGEVFSLRMLDS
+183 
-197 YSRSEKQPSL
+197 YSRSSHDVE
-207 IVLDMKFDLRKMCT
+207 I
-221 KAFQDR
+221 
-227 GYEVM
+227 
-232 SINLENPMRGVGY
+232 LEQQV
-245 NPLYLIT
+245 
-252 RYYQEGRDS
+252 
-261 DAELLCKA
+261 
-269 FAYPHFASA
+269 
-278 GGKSDDNSDFFLSNA
+278 
-293 TSALTATIMAHTV
+293 
-306 DCIREDTREN
+306 EN
-316 ARLAALFVAKRQ
+316 AKAEVRALKQYLTDMGCFLREAQNDNHKNLAEEYQAKIDQ
-328 AYERLTEDAKKQA
+328 ATNQLAVKEEELAEFQSDLSEQKGIKNSTESTMMTADAKKQA

-378 PVDGSN
+378 AVDGSN

-472 VEGNKAENVVVIP
+472 VEGNKAENVVMIP

>member
-1 MQQKKQQKQ
+1 MHKFWRRKKEQSENTTELVKAELTPQQKKKRKKRIIGGVIAAALVLFIVSRVLTPAALPVVMVRSAEKGTVKQTIDTSGTVKTEQQKTYF
-10 GKRQE
+10 
-15 WKEQMKESDRMLKGN
+15 S
-30 VLLEKPQ
+30 P
-37 WVLMLTL
+37 L
-44 AAEFLLLV
+44 AAKVEV
-52 VLHVLVNMFIRFCK
+52 CK
-66 GHLADCFSWSCLTTF
+66 VQEGD
-81 YPALAPVYIF
+81 
-91 LIIMAIAVA
+91 AV
-100 ILNVYRF
+100 
-107 RNAFRS
+107 
-113 LEAGQ
+113 EAGQ
-118 KGTSRFTTM
+118 VLLTYDAQDLENRKKEAALQNDEAYYGYQNTM
-127 EEIKEQYPAVAEIPE
+127 D
-142 KNPDGSIKRIPGNGG
+142 KN
-157 LPVASKDGYMY
+157 SKDTS
-168 LDESATNAL
+168 E
-177 ILAITR
+177 
-183 AGKGEVFSLRMLDS
+183 
-197 YSRSEKQPSL
+197 YSRSSHDVE
-207 IVLDMKFDLRKMCT
+207 I
-221 KAFQDR
+221 
-227 GYEVM
+227 
-232 SINLENPMRGVGY
+232 LEQQV
-245 NPLYLIT
+245 
-252 RYYQEGRDS
+252 
-261 DAELLCKA
+261 
-269 FAYPHFASA
+269 
-278 GGKSDDNSDFFLSNA
+278 
-293 TSALTATIMAHTV
+293 
-306 DCIREDTREN
+306 EN
-316 ARLAALFVAKRQ
+316 AKAEVRALKQYLTDMGCFLREAQNDNHKNLAEEYQAKIDQ
-328 AYERLTEDAKKQA
+328 ATNQLAVKEEELAEFQSDLSEQKGIKNSTESTMMTADAKKQA

-472 VEGNKAENVVVIP
+472 VEGNKAENVVMIP

>member
-1 MQQKKQQKQ
+1 MHKFWKKKQIIGGVIAAALVLFIVSRVLTPAALPMVMVRSAGKGTVKQTIDTSGTVKTEQQKTYF
-10 GKRQE
+10 
-15 WKEQMKESDRMLKGN
+15 S
-30 VLLEKPQ
+30 P
-37 WVLMLTL
+37 L
-44 AAEFLLLV
+44 AAKVEV
-52 VLHVLVNMFIRFCK
+52 CK
-66 GHLADCFSWSCLTTF
+66 VQEGD
-81 YPALAPVYIF
+81 
-91 LIIMAIAVA
+91 AV
-100 ILNVYRF
+100 
-107 RNAFRS
+107 
-113 LEAGQ
+113 EAGQ
-118 KGTSRFTTM
+118 VLLTYDAQDLENRKKEAALQNDEAYYGYQNTM
-127 EEIKEQYPAVAEIPE
+127 D
-142 KNPDGSIKRIPGNGG
+142 KN
-157 LPVASKDGYMY
+157 SKDTS
-168 LDESATNAL
+168 E
-177 ILAITR
+177 
-183 AGKGEVFSLRMLDS
+183 
-197 YSRSEKQPSL
+197 YSRSSHDVE
-207 IVLDMKFDLRKMCT
+207 I
-221 KAFQDR
+221 
-227 GYEVM
+227 
-232 SINLENPMRGVGY
+232 LEQQV
-245 NPLYLIT
+245 
-252 RYYQEGRDS
+252 
-261 DAELLCKA
+261 
-269 FAYPHFASA
+269 
-278 GGKSDDNSDFFLSNA
+278 
-293 TSALTATIMAHTV
+293 
-306 DCIREDTREN
+306 EN
-316 ARLAALFVAKRQ
+316 AKAEVRALKQYLTDMGCFLREAQNDNHENLAEEYQAKIDQ
-328 AYERLTEDAKKQA
+328 ATNQLAVKEEELAEFQSDLSEQKGIKNSTESTMMTADAKKQA

-378 PVDGSN
+378 AVDGSN

-472 VEGNKAENVVVIP
+472 VEGNKAENVVMIP

>member
-1 MQQKKQQKQ
+1 MHKFWKKKQIIGGVIAAALVLFIVSRVLTPAALPMVMVRSAEKGTVKQTIDTSGTVKTEQQKTYF
-10 GKRQE
+10 
-15 WKEQMKESDRMLKGN
+15 S
-30 VLLEKPQ
+30 P
-37 WVLMLTL
+37 L
-44 AAEFLLLV
+44 AAKVEV
-52 VLHVLVNMFIRFCK
+52 CK
-66 GHLADCFSWSCLTTF
+66 VQEGD
-81 YPALAPVYIF
+81 
-91 LIIMAIAVA
+91 AV
-100 ILNVYRF
+100 
-107 RNAFRS
+107 
-113 LEAGQ
+113 EAGQ
-118 KGTSRFTTM
+118 VLLTYDAQDLENRKKEAALQNDEAYYGYQNTM
-127 EEIKEQYPAVAEIPE
+127 D
-142 KNPDGSIKRIPGNGG
+142 KN
-157 LPVASKDGYMY
+157 SKDTS
-168 LDESATNAL
+168 E
-177 ILAITR
+177 
-183 AGKGEVFSLRMLDS
+183 
-197 YSRSEKQPSL
+197 YSRSSHDVE
-207 IVLDMKFDLRKMCT
+207 I
-221 KAFQDR
+221 
-227 GYEVM
+227 
-232 SINLENPMRGVGY
+232 LEQQV
-245 NPLYLIT
+245 
-252 RYYQEGRDS
+252 
-261 DAELLCKA
+261 
-269 FAYPHFASA
+269 
-278 GGKSDDNSDFFLSNA
+278 
-293 TSALTATIMAHTV
+293 
-306 DCIREDTREN
+306 EN
-316 ARLAALFVAKRQ
+316 AKAEVRALKQYLTDMGCFLREAQNDNHKNLAEEYQAKIDQ
-328 AYERLTEDAKKQA
+328 ATNQLAVKEEELAEFQSDLSEQKGIKNSTESTMMTADAKKQA
-341 EASKEL
+341 EAAKKL

-368 DFAGIVTGVK
+368 DFSGIVTGVK
-378 PVDGSN
+378 AVDGSN

>member
-1 MQQKKQQKQ
+1 MHKFGRRKKEHSENTTELVKAELTPQQKKKRKKRIIGGVIAAALVLFIVSRVLTPAALPMVMVRSAEKGTVKQTIDTSGTVKTEQQKTYF
-10 GKRQE
+10 
-15 WKEQMKESDRMLKGN
+15 S
-30 VLLEKPQ
+30 P
-37 WVLMLTL
+37 L
-44 AAEFLLLV
+44 AAKVEV
-52 VLHVLVNMFIRFCK
+52 CK
-66 GHLADCFSWSCLTTF
+66 VQEGD
-81 YPALAPVYIF
+81 
-91 LIIMAIAVA
+91 AV
-100 ILNVYRF
+100 
-107 RNAFRS
+107 
-113 LEAGQ
+113 EAGQ
-118 KGTSRFTTM
+118 VLLTYDAQDLENRKKEAALQNDEAYYGYQNTM
-127 EEIKEQYPAVAEIPE
+127 D
-142 KNPDGSIKRIPGNGG
+142 KN
-157 LPVASKDGYMY
+157 SKDTS
-168 LDESATNAL
+168 E
-177 ILAITR
+177 
-183 AGKGEVFSLRMLDS
+183 
-197 YSRSEKQPSL
+197 YSRSSHDVE
-207 IVLDMKFDLRKMCT
+207 I
-221 KAFQDR
+221 
-227 GYEVM
+227 
-232 SINLENPMRGVGY
+232 LEQQV
-245 NPLYLIT
+245 
-252 RYYQEGRDS
+252 
-261 DAELLCKA
+261 
-269 FAYPHFASA
+269 
-278 GGKSDDNSDFFLSNA
+278 
-293 TSALTATIMAHTV
+293 
-306 DCIREDTREN
+306 EN
-316 ARLAALFVAKRQ
+316 AKAEVRALKQYLTDMGCFLREAQNDNHENLAEEYQAKIDQ
-328 AYERLTEDAKKQA
+328 ATNQLAVKEEELAEFQSDLSEQKGIKNSTESTMMTADAKKQA

-454 HIDNPDTDLYLGV
+454 HIDNPNTDLYLGV

-472 VEGNKAENVVVIP
+472 VEGNKAENVVMIP

>member
-1 MQQKKQQKQ
+1 MHKFWRRKKEQSENTTELVKAELTPQQKKKRKKRIIGGVIAAVLVLFIVSRVLTPAALPMVMVRSAEKGTVKQTIDTSGTVKTEQQKTYF
-10 GKRQE
+10 
-15 WKEQMKESDRMLKGN
+15 S
-30 VLLEKPQ
+30 P
-37 WVLMLTL
+37 L
-44 AAEFLLLV
+44 AAKVEV
-52 VLHVLVNMFIRFCK
+52 CK
-66 GHLADCFSWSCLTTF
+66 VQEGD
-81 YPALAPVYIF
+81 
-91 LIIMAIAVA
+91 AV
-100 ILNVYRF
+100 
-107 RNAFRS
+107 
-113 LEAGQ
+113 EAGQ
-118 KGTSRFTTM
+118 VLLTYDVQDLENRKKEAALQNDEAYYGYQNTM
-127 EEIKEQYPAVAEIPE
+127 D
-142 KNPDGSIKRIPGNGG
+142 KN
-157 LPVASKDGYMY
+157 SKDTS
-168 LDESATNAL
+168 E
-177 ILAITR
+177 
-183 AGKGEVFSLRMLDS
+183 
-197 YSRSEKQPSL
+197 YSRSSHDVE
-207 IVLDMKFDLRKMCT
+207 I
-221 KAFQDR
+221 
-227 GYEVM
+227 
-232 SINLENPMRGVGY
+232 LEQQV
-245 NPLYLIT
+245 
-252 RYYQEGRDS
+252 
-261 DAELLCKA
+261 
-269 FAYPHFASA
+269 
-278 GGKSDDNSDFFLSNA
+278 
-293 TSALTATIMAHTV
+293 
-306 DCIREDTREN
+306 EN
-316 ARLAALFVAKRQ
+316 AKAEVRALKQYLTDMGCFLREAQNDNHENLAEEYQAKIDQ
-328 AYERLTEDAKKQA
+328 ATNQLAVKEEELAEFQSDLSEQKGIKNSTESTMMTADAKKQA

-378 PVDGSN
+378 AVDGSN

-454 HIDNPDTDLYLGV
+454 HIDNPDADLYLGV

-472 VEGNKAENVVVIP
+472 VEGNKAENVVMIP

>member
-1 MQQKKQQKQ
+1 MHKFWKKKQIIGGVIAAALVLFIVSRVLTPAALPMVMVRSAEKGTVKQTIDTSGTVKTEQQKTYF
-10 GKRQE
+10 
-15 WKEQMKESDRMLKGN
+15 S
-30 VLLEKPQ
+30 P
-37 WVLMLTL
+37 L
-44 AAEFLLLV
+44 AAKVEV
-52 VLHVLVNMFIRFCK
+52 CK
-66 GHLADCFSWSCLTTF
+66 VQEGD
-81 YPALAPVYIF
+81 
-91 LIIMAIAVA
+91 AV
-100 ILNVYRF
+100 
-107 RNAFRS
+107 
-113 LEAGQ
+113 EAGQ
-118 KGTSRFTTM
+118 VLLTYDAQDLENRKKEAALQNDEAYYGYQNTM
-127 EEIKEQYPAVAEIPE
+127 D
-142 KNPDGSIKRIPGNGG
+142 KN
-157 LPVASKDGYMY
+157 SKDTS
-168 LDESATNAL
+168 E
-177 ILAITR
+177 
-183 AGKGEVFSLRMLDS
+183 
-197 YSRSEKQPSL
+197 YSRSSHDVE
-207 IVLDMKFDLRKMCT
+207 I
-221 KAFQDR
+221 
-227 GYEVM
+227 
-232 SINLENPMRGVGY
+232 LEQQV
-245 NPLYLIT
+245 
-252 RYYQEGRDS
+252 
-261 DAELLCKA
+261 
-269 FAYPHFASA
+269 
-278 GGKSDDNSDFFLSNA
+278 
-293 TSALTATIMAHTV
+293 
-306 DCIREDTREN
+306 EN
-316 ARLAALFVAKRQ
+316 AKAEVRALKQYLTDMGCFLREAQNDNHKNLAEEYQAKIDQ
-328 AYERLTEDAKKQA
+328 ATNQLAVKEEELAEFQSDLSEQKGIKNSTESTMMTADAKKQA
-341 EASKEL
+341 EAAKEL

-378 PVDGSN
+378 AVDGSN

>member
-1 MQQKKQQKQ
+1 MHKFGRRKKEHSENMTELVKAELTPQQKKKRKKRIIGGVIAAALVLFIVSRVLTPAALPMVMVRSAEKGTVKQTIDTSGTVKTEQQKTYF
-10 GKRQE
+10 
-15 WKEQMKESDRMLKGN
+15 S
-30 VLLEKPQ
+30 P
-37 WVLMLTL
+37 L
-44 AAEFLLLV
+44 AAKVEV
-52 VLHVLVNMFIRFCK
+52 CK
-66 GHLADCFSWSCLTTF
+66 VQEGD
-81 YPALAPVYIF
+81 
-91 LIIMAIAVA
+91 AV
-100 ILNVYRF
+100 
-107 RNAFRS
+107 
-113 LEAGQ
+113 EAGQ
-118 KGTSRFTTM
+118 VLLTYDAQDLENRKKEAALQNDEAYYGYQNTM
-127 EEIKEQYPAVAEIPE
+127 D
-142 KNPDGSIKRIPGNGG
+142 KN
-157 LPVASKDGYMY
+157 SKDTS
-168 LDESATNAL
+168 E
-177 ILAITR
+177 
-183 AGKGEVFSLRMLDS
+183 
-197 YSRSEKQPSL
+197 YSRSSHDVE
-207 IVLDMKFDLRKMCT
+207 I
-221 KAFQDR
+221 
-227 GYEVM
+227 
-232 SINLENPMRGVGY
+232 LEQQV
-245 NPLYLIT
+245 
-252 RYYQEGRDS
+252 
-261 DAELLCKA
+261 
-269 FAYPHFASA
+269 
-278 GGKSDDNSDFFLSNA
+278 
-293 TSALTATIMAHTV
+293 
-306 DCIREDTREN
+306 EN
-316 ARLAALFVAKRQ
+316 AKAEVRALKQYLTDMGCFLREAQNDNHKNLAEEYQAKIDQ
-328 AYERLTEDAKKQA
+328 ATNQLAVKEEELAEFQSDLSEQKGIKNSTESTMMTADAKKQA
-341 EASKEL
+341 EAAKEL

-378 PVDGSN
+378 AVDGSN

-454 HIDNPDTDLYLGV
+454 HIDNPDADLYLGV

-472 VEGNKAENVVVIP
+472 VEGNKAENVVMIP
-485 VEAINIGKDGSF
+485 IEAINIGKDGSF

>member
-1 MQQKKQQKQ
+1 MHKFWKKKQIIGGVIAAALVLFIVSRVLTPAALPMVMVRSAEKGTVKQTIDTSGTVKTEQQKTYF
-10 GKRQE
+10 
-15 WKEQMKESDRMLKGN
+15 S
-30 VLLEKPQ
+30 P
-37 WVLMLTL
+37 L
-44 AAEFLLLV
+44 AAKVEV
-52 VLHVLVNMFIRFCK
+52 CK
-66 GHLADCFSWSCLTTF
+66 VQEGD
-81 YPALAPVYIF
+81 
-91 LIIMAIAVA
+91 AV
-100 ILNVYRF
+100 
-107 RNAFRS
+107 
-113 LEAGQ
+113 EAGQ
-118 KGTSRFTTM
+118 VLLTYDAQDLENRKKEAALQNDEAYYGYQNTM
-127 EEIKEQYPAVAEIPE
+127 D
-142 KNPDGSIKRIPGNGG
+142 KN
-157 LPVASKDGYMY
+157 SKDTS
-168 LDESATNAL
+168 E
-177 ILAITR
+177 
-183 AGKGEVFSLRMLDS
+183 
-197 YSRSEKQPSL
+197 YSRSSHDVE
-207 IVLDMKFDLRKMCT
+207 I
-221 KAFQDR
+221 
-227 GYEVM
+227 
-232 SINLENPMRGVGY
+232 LEQQV
-245 NPLYLIT
+245 
-252 RYYQEGRDS
+252 
-261 DAELLCKA
+261 
-269 FAYPHFASA
+269 
-278 GGKSDDNSDFFLSNA
+278 
-293 TSALTATIMAHTV
+293 
-306 DCIREDTREN
+306 EN
-316 ARLAALFVAKRQ
+316 AKAEVRALKQYLTDMGCFLREAQNDNHENLAEEYQAKIDQ
-328 AYERLTEDAKKQA
+328 ATNQLAVKEEELAEFQSDLSEQKGIKNSTESTMMTADAKKQA

-378 PVDGSN
+378 AVDGSN

-433 TRISRAAA
+433 ARISRAAA

>member
-1 MQQKKQQKQ
+1 MHKFWRRKKEQSENTTELVKAELTPQQKKKRKKRIIGGVIAAALVLFIVSRVLTPAALPVVMVRSAEKGTVKQTIDTSGTVKTEQQKTYF
-10 GKRQE
+10 
-15 WKEQMKESDRMLKGN
+15 S
-30 VLLEKPQ
+30 P
-37 WVLMLTL
+37 L
-44 AAEFLLLV
+44 AAKVEV
-52 VLHVLVNMFIRFCK
+52 CK
-66 GHLADCFSWSCLTTF
+66 VQEGD
-81 YPALAPVYIF
+81 
-91 LIIMAIAVA
+91 AV
-100 ILNVYRF
+100 
-107 RNAFRS
+107 
-113 LEAGQ
+113 EAGQ
-118 KGTSRFTTM
+118 VLLTYDAQDLENRKKEAALQNDEAYYGYQNTM
-127 EEIKEQYPAVAEIPE
+127 D
-142 KNPDGSIKRIPGNGG
+142 KN
-157 LPVASKDGYMY
+157 SKDTS
-168 LDESATNAL
+168 E
-177 ILAITR
+177 
-183 AGKGEVFSLRMLDS
+183 
-197 YSRSEKQPSL
+197 YSRSSHDVE
-207 IVLDMKFDLRKMCT
+207 I
-221 KAFQDR
+221 
-227 GYEVM
+227 
-232 SINLENPMRGVGY
+232 LEQQV
-245 NPLYLIT
+245 
-252 RYYQEGRDS
+252 
-261 DAELLCKA
+261 
-269 FAYPHFASA
+269 
-278 GGKSDDNSDFFLSNA
+278 
-293 TSALTATIMAHTV
+293 
-306 DCIREDTREN
+306 EN
-316 ARLAALFVAKRQ
+316 AKAEVRALKQYLTDMGCFLREAQNDNHKNLAEEYQAKIDQ
-328 AYERLTEDAKKQA
+328 ATNQLAVKEEELAEFQSDLSEQKGIKNSTESTMMTADAKKQA
-341 EASKEL
+341 EAAKEL

-454 HIDNPDTDLYLGV
+454 HIDNPDADLYLGV

-472 VEGNKAENVVVIP
+472 VEGNKAENVVMIP

>member
-1 MQQKKQQKQ
+1 MHKFGRRKKEHSENTTELVKAELTPQQKKKRKKRIIGGVIAAALVLFIVSRVLTPAALPMVMVRSAEKGTVKQTIDTSGTVKTEQQKTYF
-10 GKRQE
+10 
-15 WKEQMKESDRMLKGN
+15 S
-30 VLLEKPQ
+30 P
-37 WVLMLTL
+37 L
-44 AAEFLLLV
+44 AAKVEV
-52 VLHVLVNMFIRFCK
+52 CK
-66 GHLADCFSWSCLTTF
+66 VQEGD
-81 YPALAPVYIF
+81 
-91 LIIMAIAVA
+91 AV
-100 ILNVYRF
+100 
-107 RNAFRS
+107 
-113 LEAGQ
+113 EAGQ
-118 KGTSRFTTM
+118 VLLTYDAQDLENRKKEAALQNDEAYYGYQNTM
-127 EEIKEQYPAVAEIPE
+127 D
-142 KNPDGSIKRIPGNGG
+142 KN
-157 LPVASKDGYMY
+157 SKDTS
-168 LDESATNAL
+168 E
-177 ILAITR
+177 
-183 AGKGEVFSLRMLDS
+183 
-197 YSRSEKQPSL
+197 YSRSSHDVE
-207 IVLDMKFDLRKMCT
+207 I
-221 KAFQDR
+221 
-227 GYEVM
+227 
-232 SINLENPMRGVGY
+232 LEQQV
-245 NPLYLIT
+245 
-252 RYYQEGRDS
+252 
-261 DAELLCKA
+261 
-269 FAYPHFASA
+269 
-278 GGKSDDNSDFFLSNA
+278 
-293 TSALTATIMAHTV
+293 
-306 DCIREDTREN
+306 EN
-316 ARLAALFVAKRQ
+316 AKAEVRALKQYLTDMGCFLREAQNENHKNLAEEYQAKIDQ
-328 AYERLTEDAKKQA
+328 ATNQLAVKEEELAEFQSDLSEQKGIKNSTESTMMTADTKKQA

>member
-1 MQQKKQQKQ
+1 MHKFWRRKKEQSENTTELVKAELTPQQKKKRKKRIIGGVIAAALVLFIVSRVLTPAALPMVMVRSAEKGTVKQTIDTSGTVKTEQQKTYF
-10 GKRQE
+10 
-15 WKEQMKESDRMLKGN
+15 S
-30 VLLEKPQ
+30 P
-37 WVLMLTL
+37 L
-44 AAEFLLLV
+44 AAKVEA
-52 VLHVLVNMFIRFCK
+52 CK
-66 GHLADCFSWSCLTTF
+66 VQEGD
-81 YPALAPVYIF
+81 
-91 LIIMAIAVA
+91 AV
-100 ILNVYRF
+100 
-107 RNAFRS
+107 
-113 LEAGQ
+113 EAGQ
-118 KGTSRFTTM
+118 VLLTYDAQDLENRKKEAALQNDEAYYGYQNTM
-127 EEIKEQYPAVAEIPE
+127 D
-142 KNPDGSIKRIPGNGG
+142 KN
-157 LPVASKDGYMY
+157 SKDTS
-168 LDESATNAL
+168 E
-177 ILAITR
+177 
-183 AGKGEVFSLRMLDS
+183 
-197 YSRSEKQPSL
+197 YSRSSHDVE
-207 IVLDMKFDLRKMCT
+207 I
-221 KAFQDR
+221 
-227 GYEVM
+227 
-232 SINLENPMRGVGY
+232 LEQQV
-245 NPLYLIT
+245 
-252 RYYQEGRDS
+252 
-261 DAELLCKA
+261 
-269 FAYPHFASA
+269 
-278 GGKSDDNSDFFLSNA
+278 
-293 TSALTATIMAHTV
+293 
-306 DCIREDTREN
+306 EN
-316 ARLAALFVAKRQ
+316 AKAEVRALKQYLTDMGCFLREAQNDNHKNLAEEYQAKIDQ
-328 AYERLTEDAKKQA
+328 ATNQLAVKEEELAEFQSDLSEQKGIKNSTESTMMTADAKKQA

-347 QALKSAEVTDAV
+347 QALKSAEVTDAE

>member
-1 MQQKKQQKQ
+1 MHKFWRRKKEQSENTTELVKAELTPQQKKKRKKRIIGGVIAAALVLFIVSRVLTPAALPMVMVRSAEKGTVKQTIDTSGTVKTEQQKTYF
-10 GKRQE
+10 
-15 WKEQMKESDRMLKGN
+15 S
-30 VLLEKPQ
+30 P
-37 WVLMLTL
+37 L
-44 AAEFLLLV
+44 AAKVEV
-52 VLHVLVNMFIRFCK
+52 CK
-66 GHLADCFSWSCLTTF
+66 VQEGD
-81 YPALAPVYIF
+81 
-91 LIIMAIAVA
+91 AV
-100 ILNVYRF
+100 
-107 RNAFRS
+107 
-113 LEAGQ
+113 EAGQ
-118 KGTSRFTTM
+118 VLLTYDAQDLENRKKEAALQNDEAYYGYQNTM
-127 EEIKEQYPAVAEIPE
+127 D
-142 KNPDGSIKRIPGNGG
+142 KN
-157 LPVASKDGYMY
+157 SKDTS
-168 LDESATNAL
+168 E
-177 ILAITR
+177 
-183 AGKGEVFSLRMLDS
+183 
-197 YSRSEKQPSL
+197 YSRSSHDVE
-207 IVLDMKFDLRKMCT
+207 I
-221 KAFQDR
+221 
-227 GYEVM
+227 
-232 SINLENPMRGVGY
+232 LEQQV
-245 NPLYLIT
+245 
-252 RYYQEGRDS
+252 
-261 DAELLCKA
+261 
-269 FAYPHFASA
+269 
-278 GGKSDDNSDFFLSNA
+278 
-293 TSALTATIMAHTV
+293 
-306 DCIREDTREN
+306 EN
-316 ARLAALFVAKRQ
+316 AKAEVRALKQYLTDMGCFLREAQNENHKNLAEEYQAKIDQ
-328 AYERLTEDAKKQA
+328 ATNQLAVKEEELAEFQSDLSEQKGIKNSTESTMMTADAKKQA
-341 EASKEL
+341 EAAKEL

-378 PVDGSN
+378 AVDGSN

-472 VEGNKAENVVVIP
+472 VEGNKAENVVMIP